1 MNNNGKLWVE
11 SFELP
16 QHLNIRIDKK
26 YEFGEKVEMTSDSKR
41 LRVSRTDEDSGPVP
55 FNLTVCLGRKSW
67 KLTRRVE
74 RLKHHKIH
82 HKVQGVLCV
91 SDGTRSVSTS
101 TKLVQVNT
109 GP

>member
-74 RLKHHKIH
+74 SLKHH
-82 HKVQGVLCV
+82 
-91 SDGTRSVSTS
+91 
-101 TKLVQVNT
+101 
-109 GP
+109 